1 MIDDDESLSSFPHSD
16 DEDIL
21 EVVIN
26 KPQSKQAFDTK
37 T

>member
-1 MIDDDESLSSFPHSD
+1 MIGDDDSLSIIPHSD

-21 EVVIN
+21 KVVIN
-26 KPQSKQAFDTK
+26 KPPPKQAFETK